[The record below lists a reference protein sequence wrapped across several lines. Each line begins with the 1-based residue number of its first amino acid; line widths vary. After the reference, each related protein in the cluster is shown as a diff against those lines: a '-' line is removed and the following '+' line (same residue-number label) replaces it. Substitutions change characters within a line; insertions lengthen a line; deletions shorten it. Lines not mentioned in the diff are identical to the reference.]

1 MSEPAIFLVDTWCR
15 NSSSRKARSTCNMA
29 DGGGGAVQEEIG
41 RDMVEG
47 QRKMSEPAQPV
58 NNHQAQKSE
67 ASKKSLKKKGGSLKS
82 AQVFSMIFLCVNV

>member
-41 RDMVEG
+41 RDMVGG
-47 QRKMSEPAQPV
+47 QRK
-58 NNHQAQKSE
+58 
-67 ASKKSLKKKGGSLKS
+67 
-82 AQVFSMIFLCVNV
+82 NV